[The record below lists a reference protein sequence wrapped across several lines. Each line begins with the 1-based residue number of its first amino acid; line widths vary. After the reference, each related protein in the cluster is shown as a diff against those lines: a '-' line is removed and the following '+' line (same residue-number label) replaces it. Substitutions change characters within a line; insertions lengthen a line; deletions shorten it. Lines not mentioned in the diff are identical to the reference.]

1 MKEVKSTLCLC
12 NREGRITVRKYL
24 ERKKTPPYG
33 REGDLLKCLLEN
45 SSDYEQQKQQRQEQ
59 YGYQA

>member
-24 ERKKTPPYG
+24 ERKKTLPMGERGIY
-33 REGDLLKCLLEN
+33 LN
-45 SSDYEQQKQQRQEQ
+45 VF
-59 YGYQA
+59 